1 MSKDGIRP
9 LSSEEL
15 ALISGGAQV
24 DTTDLPPIDVRPPG
38 DDGWPDIGPPDFTD
52 PYDPFPNPG
61 DRDGGGGGS
70 SLTPYEEIDGAVD
83 TVARSVEALI
93 KADPGYLNQEIGAVL
108 YRDPATGEIKAT
120 ALTYG
125 AVNAPD
131 QLSLPLGDAGIK
143 ASDVVGIIHSH
154 PANAF
159 DPEEL
164 EVNKY
169 PSDNRVVDGVPYG
182 GGDWAAAD
190 LLRDNGMNP
199 ETFRHYIIGPDGVT
213 REYDFNDRDAET
225 LGSNL

>member
-1 MSKDGIRP
+1 MSKSTIRLLTP
-9 LSSEEL
+9 EEL

-24 DTTDLPPIDVRPPG
+24 DTNDLPPVEVRPP
-38 DDGWPDIGPPDFTD
+38 DDWGPNPGPPDIID
-52 PYDPFPNPG
+52 PILDPGPG
-61 DRDGGGGGS
+61 DNGGGGGGES
-70 SLTPYEEIDGAVD
+70 TYEQVDGAAD
-83 TVARSVEALI
+83 TVARSVEAMI
-93 KADPGYLNQEIGAVL
+93 RADPAYQSREIGAVI

-125 AVNAPD
+125 AVNTPD
-131 QLSLPLGDAGIK
+131 QLSLPLGDAGIT

-154 PANAF
+154 PANAL
-159 DPEEL
+159 EGATH

-169 PSDNRVVDGVPYG
+169 PSDNRAVNGQNYN

-199 ETFRHYIIGPDGVT
+199 DTFRHYIIGPDGVT
-213 REYDFNDRDAET
+213 REYNFNDRDAET